1 MAKLIPPMP
10 AHTTRNSDQEH
21 QLGWKDRDAD
31 GVAEIKEQT
40 GNGRTKLTTAGSH
53 SGKSLVSRHCA
64 AAYEIPEQA
73 SAELGEASTLGHTR
87 GHWSVFRK
95 AIG

>member
-1 MAKLIPPMP
+1 MLTVLQRLKSRLA
-10 AHTTRNSDQEH
+10 TE
-21 QLGWKDRDAD
+21 
-31 GVAEIKEQT
+31 EQ
-40 GNGRTKLTTAGSH
+40 KLTEAGSH